1 MNSSNV
7 MLKPRIAKVVVN
19 IAKGQ
24 SGEPL
29 EKAMEILE
37 QITRQKPCT
46 RKAKR
51 TIRAF
56 GIRRNEPIS
65 CLVTLRGRK
74 AETFLKQSFE
84 SVGNRISLKS
94 FDENGNF
101 AFGIREHI
109 DIPGTK
115 YDPNLGITGMDVI
128 VSVERPGYR
137 VKHRRKAKSKIGRSH
152 RLNRDDTIEFIKNS
166 FGIVVEP

>member
-1 MNSSNV
+1 MNSTNI
-7 MLKPRIAKVVVN
+7 MLQPRIGKVVVN

-37 QITRQKPCT
+37 QITHQKPCI

-65 CLVTLRGRK
+65 CLVTLRRRK
-74 AETFLKQSFE
+74 AETFLRQGFE
-84 SVGNRISLKS
+84 SVGNRISQKS

-101 AFGIREHI
+101 AFGIKEHI

-128 VSVERPGYR
+128 VSIERPGYR
-137 VKHRRKAKSKIGRSH
+137 VKYRRKAKGKVGRSH
-152 RLNRDDTIEFIKNS
+152 RVTREDAIEFIKNR

>member
-7 MLKPRIAKVVVN
+7 MLQPRIAKVVVN

>member
-1 MNSSNV
+1 MNQSNV
-7 MLKPRIAKVVVN
+7 MLQSRIAKVVVN

-37 QITRQKPCT
+37 QITRQKPCM

-84 SVGNRISLKS
+84 SVGNRISRKS

-109 DIPGTK
+109 DLPGTK

-128 VSVERPGYR
+128 VNVERPGYR

-152 RLNRDDTIEFIKNS
+152 RLTRDDAIE
-166 FGIVVEP
+166 

>member
-1 MNSSNV
+1 
-7 MLKPRIAKVVVN
+7 MLQPRIAKVVVN